1 MKYYQEEAEHYRR
14 IRTDP
19 IYRLQERMAYLE
31 LLQEPAWYCPEEEET
46 IVPPVPSEHRLFNKM
61 QQLEGRLIFT
71 ENKINSYLDKKRKS
85 DTYKKGIEHGNKP
98 F

>member
-1 MKYYQEEAEHYRR
+1 MNYNHEVAEHYRR
-14 IRTDP
+14 MRTDP
-19 IYRLQERMAYLE
+19 MYRLQERMDYLE
-31 LLQEPAWYCPEEEET
+31 AQQEPAWYCPEEEET

-85 DTYKKGIEHGNKP
+85 DTYTIK
-98 F
+98 